1 MAQVNAPNTQKPD
14 DALSVLMKGLTIAS
28 QVYGIRSDM
37 AKLDD
42 YNKKQ
47 QDEQD
52 LAKGKYNKNQ
62 QISLGEKY
70 DISPTKP
77 VSGQFQEA
85 SDANT
90 GSPIYLSLKK
100 DNSPLYETVATMKDG
115 KKGMGIIDKRVLAST
130 GNPNQAMV
138 GFYESAPDNKTREVE
153 TVDANGNPIK
163 KIVEDKPGQVF
174 AAQANGDQKFK
185 LLPMEA
191 QEEVKNLSQVA
202 SNQVSIAN
210 SIDSQLKSM
219 GDSYAKGDRKQAIVA
234 GEQMLKVLN
243 SEQGKDAIGSEE
255 AKRLGGLLKYQILN
269 FTEPGSTFGR
279 DVEGFFQQAALKSN
293 SIKSAIQANR
303 ERIQEIYKGNYNS
316 ELAQTET
323 EIPGFGSKKSDP
335 GTAYANPKTPS
346 GPSPLDLLKIKAANG
361 DTKAQNYLNSLNGK

>member
-100 DNSPLYETVATMKDG
+100 DNSPLYETVATMQNG
-115 KKGMGIIDKRVLAST
+115 KKGVGIIDKRVLAST

-174 AAQANGDQKFK
+174 AAQAKTDQKFK
-185 LLPMEA
+185 QLPMEA
-191 QEEVKNLSQVA
+191 QEEVKNLSQTT
-202 SNQVSIAN
+202 SNQIAITN
-210 SIDSQLKSM
+210 MIDAQLKNM
-219 GDSYAKGDRKQAIVA
+219 GDSYAKGDQKQAIVA
-234 GEQMLKVLN
+234 GKEMLKTLN
-243 SEQGKDAIGSEE
+243 SEQGKDAIGAEE
-255 AKRLGGLLKYQILN
+255 AKRLGGLLEYQLFN
-269 FTEPGSTFGR
+269 FTNPGPTFGR
-279 DVEGFFQQAALKSN
+279 DVAGFFEQAALKN
-293 SIKSAIQANR
+293 NAIKSGIQANR
-303 ERIQEIYKGNYNS
+303 DRIQEIYKGNYNS
-316 ELAQTET
+316 PIAKTAT
-323 EIPGFGSKKSDP
+323 EIPGFGSKKSEP
-335 GTAYANPKTPS
+335 GTAYANPNTPPA
-346 GPSPLDLLKIKAANG
+346 PSPLDLLKIKAANG